1 MIAFSGRKIYIVIVN
16 LTYNSCVFSVPKSQ
30 TINMWGK
37 LHQLRNYCKTFLVCM
52 QHDKSISALQ
62 CSESEC
68 HFIYRIL
75 TFNFPFIFYMV
86 P

>member
-1 MIAFSGRKIYIVIVN
+1 
-16 LTYNSCVFSVPKSQ
+16 
-30 TINMWGK
+30 MWGK